1 MKRIAAA
8 FIALVMIC
16 CCFTVSASALKDSYN
31 IDTKTLNGILDT
43 YRKAVKNG
51 ETYVDLSAYGIYDSS
66 SGETYS
72 ELARLFSFVNGD
84 VGSISYGKYSET
96 YVTTEIDRNS
106 SSKAIKG
113 AKLTYS
119 ERYRNDDG
127 TCNKDLV
134 KKDEKIIQERFNKAK
149 SAVNRKMTD
158 TEKALVLYD
167 YLITSADYPESL
179 GTDSDGIEIYKDDAY
194 KAAGFLLDR
203 SAVCAAYAKLYAIL
217 LNESGVPAVTVDSD
231 DINHEW
237 VMLKVDGEWY
247 HADITWDDPYY
258 DDGYTF
264 LGDSNDDHWDLGAVT
279 HEYFLK
285 SDEEIT
291 ELGHPDWELSY
302 NVNPDMMTSVPESGP
317 SGKFDN
323 MFFSDKNDTFY
334 CCSRM
339 NYINGNWYF
348 IDLKSCTVIRANI
361 DGTYENLPLPKTV
374 FPKYSSGYGN
384 DLYILSN
391 KRLYRYDVVSDKYA
405 KILEIPED
413 SPNSVYSEM
422 RILDDEMTIV
432 SIDYIYEEGSEEPVG
447 FTSGETVYK
456 MSELESKEALPAD
469 DDDDDEES
477 TAERSDSIPSGSKTP
492 LPEDNDK
499 PINEDQER
507 ELMEIAETAGKR
519 ISAMIYIG
527 VAVVFLIFA
536 AIAIVLAVKYSKR
549 K

>member
-1 MKRIAAA
+1 MKRFIAAL
-8 FIALVMIC
+8 IALALSL
-16 CCFTVSASALKDSYN
+16 CCFAVSAFALKDSYT

-43 YRKAVKNG
+43 YRSAVKNG
-51 ETYVDLSAYGIYDSS
+51 ETYASLSGYGIYDSV
-66 SGETYS
+66 GGDTYN
-72 ELARLFSFVNGD
+72 ELYRLFSFVNGD

-96 YVTTEIDRNS
+96 YVTTDIERDS
-106 SSKAIKG
+106 SSGAITG
-113 AKLTYS
+113 VKLTYS
-119 ERYRNDDG
+119 ERYRNEDG
-127 TCNKDLV
+127 TCNKELV
-134 KKDEKIIQERFNKAK
+134 KKDEKLVQERFNKAK
-149 SAVNRKMTD
+149 SVVDRKMTD
-158 TEKALVLYD
+158 AEKALVLYD

-179 GTDSDGIEIYKDDAY
+179 GTDSEGIDIYKDDAY
-194 KAAGFLLDR
+194 KATGFLLDR

-217 LNESGVPAVTVDSD
+217 LNESGVSAVTVDSD

-237 VMLKVDGEWY
+237 VMAKIDGEWY
-247 HADITWDDPYY
+247 HADITWDDPYF

-264 LGDSNDDHWDLGAVT
+264 IGDSNEDHWDLGAVT

-285 SDEEIT
+285 SDDEIRD
-291 ELGHPDWELSY
+291 LGHPDWELSF
-302 NVNPDMMTSVPESGP
+302 NVNPDMMFDVPESGP
-317 SGKFDN
+317 SGKFDD
-323 MFFSDKNDTFY
+323 MFFSDKNEKYY

-348 IDLKSCTVIRANI
+348 IDLNSFSVIRANI
-361 DGTYENLPLPKTV
+361 DGSSESLPLPETV

-405 KILEIPED
+405 KILEVPED

-432 SIDYIYEEGSEEPVG
+432 SIDYIYEEGNEEPVG
-447 FTSGETVYK
+447 HTSSETVYK
-456 MSELESKEALPAD
+456 MSELESKEALPSD
-469 DDDDDEES
+469 DEDEEES
-477 TAERSDSIPSGSKTP
+477 TAERSESAPSGSKTP

-527 VAVVFLIFA
+527 AAVVFLIFA
-536 AIAIVLAVKYSKR
+536 AIAIVLAIKYSKKR
-549 K
+549 